1 MKLTPHTVQVVD
13 IDSIL
18 DVLFKDDVESMNE
31 VVEYLLSSGWTFG
44 DTCYTLVNSD
54 AFFEFLYDC
63 RLAATPALTTEQI
76 EHLRD
81 MIPVEVYVNLE
92 AQR

>member
-1 MKLTPHTVQVVD
+1 MKSHTVQVVD
-13 IDSIL
+13 LDQIL
-18 DVLFKDDVESMNE
+18 DALFKDDVESMNE
-31 VVEYLLSSGWTFG
+31 VVEYLMESGWTFG
-44 DTCYTLVNSD
+44 DTCYTLVNID
-54 AFFEFLYDC
+54 AFLEFLYDC
-63 RLAATPALTTEQI
+63 VSHIPALTKEQI

>member
-1 MKLTPHTVQVVD
+1 MKMHTVQVVD
-13 IDSIL
+13 LDQIL
-18 DVLFKDDVESMNE
+18 DALFKDDVASMNE

-44 DTCYTLVNSD
+44 DACYTLVNID
-54 AFFEFLYDC
+54 AFLEFLYDC
-63 RLAATPALTTEQI
+63 VQDIPALTTEQI

-81 MIPVEVYVNLE
+81 MIPVQVYVNLE

>member
-1 MKLTPHTVQVVD
+1 MKMHTVQVVE
-13 IDSIL
+13 IDQIL
-18 DVLFKDDVESMNE
+18 DALFKDDAESMNK
-31 VVEYLLSSGWTFG
+31 VVEYLIESGWTFG

-54 AFFEFLYDC
+54 AFLEFLYEC
-63 RLAATPALTTEQI
+63 VPYIPALTTEQI

-81 MIPVEVYVNLE
+81 MIPAEVYVNLE

>member
-1 MKLTPHTVQVVD
+1 MKMHPVQVVD
-13 IDSIL
+13 LDQIL
-18 DVLFKDDVESMNE
+18 DALFFEDDVESMNE
-31 VVEYLLSSGWTFG
+31 VVEYLMESGWTFG
-44 DTCYTLVNSD
+44 DTCYTLVNID
-54 AFFEFLYDC
+54 AFLEFLYDC
-63 RLAATPALTTEQI
+63 VQYIPALTTEQI